1 MQGIQS
7 LMPGQAPQQL
17 PGMMPQQSSSTP
29 SAEIARYNG
38 LSLPQLTALFQ
49 RQPSGVLLRKITD
62 ALEVEKTRKA
72 QEGQNAM
79 AAAAQQ
85 TGTVKDDVMAAAA
98 AAQRPVMA
106 AQGGIMQG
114 YAGGGAVAFQDGG
127 RTLGF
132 APDYQLARKYGINL
146 SPYDSP
152 AVREEKISRARAMA
166 KFDEQRQ
173 SFGQIPTEAGEA
185 LKRETELAYADT
197 SPQRDV
203 APTPTRMQDTRGIT
217 PATVAAARN
226 LGIGQSQQRQQRQE
240 AAQAAPTQAATTQ
253 AQGLQNLV
261 DLDKSREEELKVIQG
276 RQAVDPAVAAA
287 RKAEREGAE
296 GIASG
301 RQTRAQSRMEEA
313 QRLRDEAV
321 QRAKGDIFSDP
332 EALFRIAAG
341 IDTRKGKSIGSLSGG
356 IADVM
361 GRRKADEAAARKEFQ
376 TAQSLHDQ
384 ELNALDTMRQL
395 QRERDT
401 AIAVGDVAA
410 ARALQDQITS
420 VNRFYQKAK
429 EDRQTAERNYQL
441 EVLKTQATQDQARA
455 SLISAG
461 KPSDFEQRV
470 RLYSEKPEQYR
481 TMYGIDP
488 KETSVELRALK
499 DEQQDLHKRLES
511 AMTDSQ
517 KKPIY
522 EALDKIAQRRRELMG
537 APTAAPTG
545 NASDPLGIRK

>member
-197 SPQRDV
+197 SRQRDV

>member
-1 MQGIQS
+1 MGQGA
-7 LMPGQAPQQL
+7 MA
-17 PGMMPQQSSSTP
+17 
-29 SAEIARYNG
+29 
-38 LSLPQLTALFQ
+38 
-49 RQPSGVLLRKITD
+49 
-62 ALEVEKTRKA
+62 
-72 QEGQNAM
+72 QNAQM
-79 AAAAQQ
+79 QQQPPVAAQVVQ
-85 TGTVKDDVMAAAA
+85 
-98 AAQRPVMA
+98 A

-114 YAGGGAVAFQDGG
+114 YAGGGAVAFNRGGGVQHFSGGSNQDGVQSSPASRFLSNLMG
-127 RTLGF
+127 DVRESLSGDPEADKLRQQIRAQFSREAGLLGVFRSQSDQERQRAQEIMRLLPTMDKEQMRNILGQTQRTVDPAAYQEFG
-132 APDYQLARKYGINL
+132 PGERMEQLASAASAPL
-146 SPYDSP
+146 SP
-152 AVREEKISRARAMA
+152 A
-166 KFDEQRQ
+166 
-173 SFGQIPTEAGEA
+173 
-185 LKRETELAYADT
+185 
-197 SPQRDV
+197 
-203 APTPTRMQDTRGIT
+203 TP
-217 PATVAAARN
+217 PAAAPRPP
-226 LGIGQSQQRQQRQE
+226 GATRPGAGTGQPQQRQQ
-240 AAQAAPTQAATTQ
+240 PQAATTQ

-261 DLDKSREEELKVIQG
+261 DLDKSREEELKAIQG

-341 IDTRKGKSIGSLSGG
+341 IDTRKGKSMGSLSGG

-470 RLYSEKPEQYR
+470 RLYTEKPEQYR

-522 EALDKIAQRRRELMG
+522 EALDRIAQRRRELMG